1 MAKNYDELAKDILDH
16 VGGEENVDSL
26 RHCITRLR
34 FNLKDESKAD
44 TEYLKKRDGVVTVVK
59 SAGQYQVVIGNE
71 VGAVYES
78 ITNISKIGGDDSSS
92 GVDPENDDRS
102 LLDKFIDTLSGLFQP
117 FLGVLSAAGII
128 KGIGAI
134 IGALGIDA
142 TSGFM
147 QVFNILG
154 DGFFQLLPVA
164 LAVTASRKF
173 KMNVYTA
180 IGVAGV
186 LLYPTL
192 GALQEGEILYTLFE
206 GTPFASEIFTT
217 FLGIPIILPPGGSY
231 YNSVIPMILAI
242 WFSSRVEKWVKS
254 WMPQLVTSFFTP
266 VVTLLIAGTVSLI
279 VIGPIAT
286 WGADLIGAL
295 FTALYDFSHI
305 LFHVVLQAA
314 WQVLVIFGLHWG
326 IVPILIFQVINDGI
340 SPIAAAVSGST
351 FPIFGAIMAI
361 WWRSREDKTRQI
373 AAGAALPAFFG
384 VTEPAIYGLMLPMR
398 KVFIAALAA
407 NAVAGFYNGMVN
419 LVAYNTGGLGV
430 FAIPNY
436 IDPAGVNT
444 MNVWHRIISFAI
456 ATVLGF
462 VFTLIIKVPNIQ
474 DEEVATAGA
483 AATDAADT
491 TNATDLEIIES
502 AKEDIIASPLVGDV
516 IPLSEVSDPVFA
528 GGMMGTGVGV
538 IPTEGVVYAPANGVV
553 TTIFPTGH
561 AVGITT
567 EQGTEVLIHVGI
579 DTVGLN
585 GDGYETFVSQGE
597 KVVAGQEMIRFDIDA
612 IKEAGYSIETPVI
625 VTNSDAMESID
636 ITTETKLAKSD
647 YLFTTHRK

>member
-1 MAKNYDELAKDILDH
+1 MAKNYDELARDILAH
-16 VGGEENVDSL
+16 VGGEENVDGL

-78 ITNISKIGGDDSSS
+78 ITKVSNIGEDHSSS
-92 GVDPENDDRS
+92 GRDPENDDRS

-134 IGALGIDA
+134 IGALGVDP

-154 DGFFQLLPVA
+154 DGFFQLLPIA

-173 KMNVYTA
+173 KMNIYTA

-192 GALQEGEILYTLFE
+192 GALQEGDVLYTLFA
-206 GTPFASEIFTT
+206 GTPFASEVFTT
-217 FLGIPIILPPGGSY
+217 FLGVPIILPPGGSY

-254 WMPQLVTSFFTP
+254 WMPQLITSFFTP
-266 VVTLLIAGTVSLI
+266 VVTLLIAGTASLLI
-279 VIGPIAT
+279 IGPVAT
-286 WGADLIGAL
+286 WGADLIGAA

-326 IVPILIFQVINDGI
+326 IVPILIFQVVNDGI

-351 FPIFGAIMAI
+351 FPIFGAILAI
-361 WWRSREDKTRQI
+361 WWKSREDKTKQI

-407 NAVAGFYNGMVN
+407 NAFAGLYNGFVN
-419 LVAYNTGGLGV
+419 LVAYNTGGLGI

-444 MNVWHRIISFAI
+444 MNVWHRIISYAI

-462 VFTLIIKVPNIQ
+462 VFTLLVKVPNIQ
-474 DEEVATAGA
+474 EEMEA
-483 AATDAADT
+483 AAPDAPGQPVS
-491 TNATDLEIIES
+491 ATDQEMVES
-502 AKEDIIASPLVGDV
+502 AREDIIASPLVGDV
-516 IPLSEVSDPVFA
+516 LPLSEVNDPVFS
-528 GGMMGTGVGV
+528 GGMMGQGVAV
-538 IPTEGVVYAPANGVV
+538 VPTEGVVYAPANAEV
-553 TTIFPTGH
+553 TTLFPTGH
-561 AVGITT
+561 AIGLTT
-567 EQGTEVLIHVGI
+567 ELGTEILIHVGL
-579 DTVGLN
+579 DTVDLDGK
-585 GDGYETFVSQGE
+585 GYEALVKQGE
-597 KVVAGQEMIRFDIDA
+597 KVDAGQELIRFDINA
-612 IKEAGYSIETPVI
+612 ITEAGYSIQTPII
-625 VTNSDAMESID
+625 VTNTDAMANVD
-636 ITTETKLAKSD
+636 VTTESKLAKSD
-647 YLFTTHRK
+647 YLFTAVRK

>member
-1 MAKNYDELAKDILDH
+1 MAKNYDELARDILAH
-16 VGGEENVDSL
+16 VGGEENVDGL

-78 ITNISKIGGDDSSS
+78 ITKVSNIGEDHSSS
-92 GVDPENDDRS
+92 GRDPENDDRS

-134 IGALGIDA
+134 IGALGVDP

-154 DGFFQLLPVA
+154 DGFFQLLPIA

-173 KMNVYTA
+173 KMNIYTA

-192 GALQEGEILYTLFE
+192 GALQEGDVLYTLFA
-206 GTPFASEIFTT
+206 GTPFASEVFTT
-217 FLGIPIILPPGGSY
+217 FLGVPIILPPGGSY

-254 WMPQLVTSFFTP
+254 WMPQLITSFFTP
-266 VVTLLIAGTVSLI
+266 VVTLLIAGTASLLI
-279 VIGPIAT
+279 IGPVAT
-286 WGADLIGAL
+286 WGADLIGAA

-326 IVPILIFQVINDGI
+326 IVPILIFQVVNDGI

-351 FPIFGAIMAI
+351 FPIFGAILAI
-361 WWRSREDKTRQI
+361 WWKSKEKKTTQI

-407 NAVAGFYNGMVN
+407 NAFAGLYNGFVN
-419 LVAYNTGGLGV
+419 LVAYNTGGLGI

-444 MNVWHRIISFAI
+444 MNVWHRIISYAI

-462 VFTLIIKVPNIQ
+462 VFTLLVKVPNIQ
-474 DEEVATAGA
+474 EEMEA
-483 AATDAADT
+483 AAPDAPSQPVSVTDQ
-491 TNATDLEIIES
+491 EMVES
-502 AKEDIIASPLVGDV
+502 AHEDIIASPLVGDV
-516 IPLSEVSDPVFA
+516 LPLSEVNDPVFS
-528 GGMMGTGVGV
+528 GGMMGQGVAV
-538 IPTEGVVYAPANGVV
+538 MPTEGVVYAPANAEV

-561 AVGITT
+561 AIGLTT
-567 EQGTEVLIHVGI
+567 ELGTEILIHVGL
-579 DTVGLN
+579 DTVELDGK
-585 GDGYETFVSQGE
+585 GYEALVKQGD
-597 KVVAGQEMIRFDIDA
+597 KVDAGQELIRFDINA
-612 IKEAGYSIETPVI
+612 ITEAGYSIQTPVI
-625 VTNSDAMESID
+625 VTNSDAMANVVV
-636 ITTETKLAKSD
+636 TTESKIAKSD
-647 YLFTTHRK
+647 YLFTAVRK